1 MIDAGENDWES
12 GIGNRETGKG
22 NRDSGI
28 GNRDEGRSPE
38 RERRGGEGNRHQAS
52 GIGEEGSRESGEGN
66 RDSGIGNRD
75 EGRSP
80 ERERRGS
87 APASHDPSAP
97 PSGCLQPLPPPD
109 HFLEQATALNI
120 IFEPGEVGRLGL
132 FLALLLDANRSFNL
146 TAIRDS
152 DEAWTR
158 HILDS
163 LTLLPL
169 LADLE
174 DGARIIDVGSGGGL
188 PGIPLAIV
196 LPRLRL
202 TLLEATGKKAAFLQ
216 RTAGQLGLANVEF
229 VNDRA
234 ERAGQDRGGTSA
246 AGSRRGEGG
255 GGHREAYDAVT
266 ARALGKLATGAEL
279 TVPLAR
285 VGGRVLL
292 VKGQRAEE
300 ELAEAASALHLLKVV
315 HVGTHD
321 TPTGRIVVLEKH
333 ARTPRMYP
341 RRDGEPKRSPL

>member
-1 MIDAGENDWES
+1 
-12 GIGNRETGKG
+12 
-22 NRDSGI
+22 
-28 GNRDEGRSPE
+28 
-38 RERRGGEGNRHQAS
+38 
-52 GIGEEGSRESGEGN
+52 
-66 RDSGIGNRD
+66 
-75 EGRSP
+75 
-80 ERERRGS
+80 
-87 APASHDPSAP
+87 
-97 PSGCLQPLPPPD
+97 
-109 HFLEQATALNI
+109 
-120 IFEPGEVGRLGL
+120 LGL

-146 TAIRDS
+146 TAIRDP

-174 DGARIIDVGSGGGL
+174 DGARIIDVGTGGGL

-196 LPRLRL
+196 LPRLRI

-216 RTAGQLGLANVEF
+216 RTIEQLGLANIEI
-229 VNDRA
+229 VNERA
-234 ERAGQDRGGTSA
+234 ERVGQDRGGKSR
-246 AGSRRGEGG
+246 GSRGG
-255 GGHREAYDAVT
+255 GVGGSGVGGGYREAYDVVT
-266 ARALGKLATGAEL
+266 ARALGRLATGAEL

-292 VKGQRAEE
+292 FKGRKADE
-300 ELAEAASALHLLKVV
+300 ELAEAASALHLLKAV